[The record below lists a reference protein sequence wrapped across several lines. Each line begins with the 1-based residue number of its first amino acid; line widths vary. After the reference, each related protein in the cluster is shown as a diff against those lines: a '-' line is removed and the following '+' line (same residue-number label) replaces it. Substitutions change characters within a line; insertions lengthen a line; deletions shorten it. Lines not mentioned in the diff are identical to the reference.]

1 MRKTS
6 KVFGRFTTIYAVL
19 NGLDSEC
26 NRIPKPFLKALGEN
40 ENVDV

>member
-1 MRKTS
+1 M
-6 KVFGRFTTIYAVL
+6 TTCTFL

-26 NRIPKPFLKALGEN
+26 NKISKQSLNGLGEN